1 MMDGFDKHNI
11 DPNEIAFSPLDF
23 KPEVS
28 FGQADHLY
36 AVLMDKYDRISGFV
50 TDEAFSWFKRTDGNT
65 LFPEALLNTIS
76 SLNQERSSD
85 LYYYFQTYNHL
96 IEALNDWFQS
106 DPHLYSWLLENGY
119 DERSFLLWWTP
130 YDYWFDYHFITQ
142 RNPQF
147 MLQAFCVTQAVSQ
160 ELMSFCRHIQK
171 VPLVTK
177 FAYEGSKKMGFT
189 WKDYFDYLYITRDS
203 IVSAIIYNA
212 IKLATQEKY
221 AKQIANSFTLEECY
235 GVAFADYAY
244 GNNKPCQGKKITIT
258 PATFSSQIANDIT
271 SNYDNATMYLKLED
285 AYGMK
290 VALFDNTEIGH
301 CMAFAGTRI
310 DFRNLRSGFVTI
322 ENILTDFIQAVYKPT
337 PVYFAS
343 VGIVDKVLNTF
354 PNDEKLSV
362 FGHSLGGGLMQ
373 FSCAANNDVR
383 IEGYGYNAAGMS
395 AATCDILY
403 NHLPDQTQSKLSF
416 ISGTTDFASKTGK
429 IIIKPKYVETKGL
442 GILEAHKIATL
453 NERINNPLLYC

>member
-1 MMDGFDKHNI
+1 MDSLFDHYIN
-11 DPNEIAFSPLDF
+11 PNEIAFSPLDF
-23 KPEVS
+23 KPEAS
-28 FGQADHLY
+28 FDQVDHLY
-36 AVLMDKYDRISGFV
+36 AVLMDKYDFISGAI
-50 TDEAFSWFKRTDGNT
+50 TDMTFSKFKREEGGASFADI
-65 LFPEALLNTIS
+65 LLNKILSIDQEGS
-76 SLNQERSSD
+76 SLF
-85 LYYYFQTYNHL
+85 YYFQTYNQL
-96 IEALNDWFQS
+96 IEALDVWFHS
-106 DPHLYSWLLENGY
+106 DSHLYRWLLEKDY
-119 DERSFLLWWTP
+119 DKRSFQLWASP
-130 YDYWFDYHFITQ
+130 YYWYDHQRFII
-142 RNPQF
+142 RNTPQF
-147 MLQAFCVTQAVSQ
+147 ILQALCVTQAVSQ

-177 FAYEGSKKMGFT
+177 FAYEGSKKIGFT

-203 IVSAIIYNA
+203 VASAIIYNA
-212 IKLATQEKY
+212 IKLATQERCT
-221 AKQIANSFTLEECY
+221 KQIANSFTLEECY

-244 GNNKPCQGKKITIT
+244 GNNKPCKGTKITIT
-258 PATFSSQIANDIT
+258 PVTFSSQIANDIT

-285 AYGMK
+285 AYGLK
-290 VALFDNTEIGH
+290 VALFDNTKIGR

-310 DFRNLRSGFVTI
+310 DFRNLRSGLVTI
-322 ENILTDFIQAVYKPT
+322 ENILTDFIQTVYKPT

-383 IEGYGYNAAGMS
+383 IKGYGYNAAGMS

>member
-1 MMDGFDKHNI
+1 M
-11 DPNEIAFSPLDF
+11 
-23 KPEVS
+23 
-28 FGQADHLY
+28 
-36 AVLMDKYDRISGFV
+36 
-50 TDEAFSWFKRTDGNT
+50 
-65 LFPEALLNTIS
+65 
-76 SLNQERSSD
+76 
-85 LYYYFQTYNHL
+85 
-96 IEALNDWFQS
+96 
-106 DPHLYSWLLENGY
+106 
-119 DERSFLLWWTP
+119 
-130 YDYWFDYHFITQ
+130 
-142 RNPQF
+142 
-147 MLQAFCVTQAVSQ
+147 
-160 ELMSFCRHIQK
+160 
-171 VPLVTK
+171 
-177 FAYEGSKKMGFT
+177 
-189 WKDYFDYLYITRDS
+189 
-203 IVSAIIYNA
+203 
-212 IKLATQEKY
+212 
-221 AKQIANSFTLEECY
+221 
-235 GVAFADYAY
+235 
-244 GNNKPCQGKKITIT
+244 
-258 PATFSSQIANDIT
+258 
-271 SNYDNATMYLKLED
+271 KLED